1 MKRSHTFKVECQIL
15 LLIVHYTAKLVN
27 VVLNVI
33 NPDFQAGVTVAS
45 IELIFQKDINQLTD
59 LSS

>member
-1 MKRSHTFKVECQIL
+1 MSDSY
-15 LLIVHYTAKLVN
+15 LIVHYTAKLVN

-33 NPDFQAGVTVAS
+33 NPDFKAGVTVAS
-45 IELIFQKDINQLTD
+45 VELLLLKDMNQLTD